1 MKIRTLRRHVKESFR
16 SVMRN
21 GWMTFASVSAVT
33 VTLLLVG
40 IFLIV
45 MMNLNKIATDI
56 ENDVEIRVHIDVTA
70 TEEDQQ
76 KLKEEI
82 SALPGVE
89 SIQFFSKDEELQ
101 NLMESLGEDGKVFAM
116 FEQDNPL
123 NDQFSSSRRKNRK
136 IR

>member
-45 MMNLNKIATDI
+45 MMNLNKIATDR

-70 TEEDQQ
+70 TEE
-76 KLKEEI
+76 I
-82 SALPGVE
+82 S
-89 SIQFFSKDEELQ
+89 
-101 NLMESLGEDGKVFAM
+101 
-116 FEQDNPL
+116 
-123 NDQFSSSRRKNRK
+123 KN
-136 IR
+136 